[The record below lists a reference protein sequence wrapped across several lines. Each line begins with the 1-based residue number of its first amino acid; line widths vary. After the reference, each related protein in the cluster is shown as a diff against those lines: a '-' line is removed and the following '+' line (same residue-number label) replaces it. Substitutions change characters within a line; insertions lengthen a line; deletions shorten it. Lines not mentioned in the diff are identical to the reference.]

1 MIGGA
6 TRNAPLLV
14 PVRRR
19 CYARAVSWSKLLRS
33 WRVLV
38 VAWAVLL
45 APQVTIVHALS
56 HSLPG
61 GAPHSGDSD
70 KRKQA
75 PAKVCDSCL
84 ALAQLGA
91 ALPSSFDWLALDA
104 APPAVAPVAAIA
116 APRPTPSAYDARA
129 PPVALT

>member
-1 MIGGA
+1 M
-6 TRNAPLLV
+6 
-14 PVRRR
+14 
-19 CYARAVSWSKLLRS
+19 SKLLRS

-38 VAWAVLL
+38 LAWAVLL
-45 APQVTIVHALS
+45 APQVSLVHALS

-61 GAPHSGDSD
+61 GAPHSGESD

-91 ALPSSFDWLALDA
+91 ALPSSFLWLALDA
-104 APPAVAPVAAIA
+104 PAPGREVATPVDTIA
-116 APRPTPSAYDARA
+116 RRASAY
-129 PPVALT
+129 